1 MRESPKGCAAT
12 GCHRQL
18 CCRHP
23 AGLIGLKIRTER
35 RTRNH
40 FTARIVINADR
51 FTRFATRLLIIKTL
65 IMTEADLIIEPR
77 RGKKEKLLPPRAL
90 LVVNPS
96 EAEYAVKAFNTFI
109 GQTRSLYQHTKLL
122 VDKDRSMCLA
132 GPALGAAAAA
142 LILEKLIV
150 LGVKEIWLVS
160 CCGTLDPSLSFGDLV
175 LAIGGVSGEGV
186 SRYYSRESV
195 TFPGRKATN
204 NLQEIATQQ
213 CGDVRAGIIWSTD
226 APYRERRSEL
236 IALQERYG
244 VVGVDMEFSALCA
257 VAAHRGV
264 SLGALFVVS
273 DMIWTKN
280 WKPGFGS
287 ADFDKSSQDLID
299 KLITRGLSKEL
310 GT

>member
-1 MRESPKGCAAT
+1 MLMS
-12 GCHRQL
+12 
-18 CCRHP
+18 
-23 AGLIGLKIRTER
+23 
-35 RTRNH
+35 
-40 FTARIVINADR
+40 
-51 FTRFATRLLIIKTL
+51 
-65 IMTEADLIIEPR
+65 EADLIIEPR

-96 EAEYAVKAFNTFI
+96 EAEYAVKAFDPFI

-122 VDKDRSMCLA
+122 VDKDQAMCLA

-150 LGVKEIWLVS
+150 LGVQEIWLVS
-160 CCGTLDPSLSFGDLV
+160 CCGTLDPALSIGDLV

-186 SRYYSRESV
+186 SRYYSPESV
-195 TFPGRKATN
+195 TFPGPVATN
-204 NLQEIATQQ
+204 NLREI
-213 CGDVRAGIIWSTD
+213 VRQHWGVVRTGAIWSTD

-244 VVGVDMEFSALCA
+244 VVGVDMEFSALCT

-287 ADFDKSSQDLID
+287 ADVEKSSQELIG

>member
-1 MRESPKGCAAT
+1 MS
-12 GCHRQL
+12 
-18 CCRHP
+18 
-23 AGLIGLKIRTER
+23 
-35 RTRNH
+35 
-40 FTARIVINADR
+40 
-51 FTRFATRLLIIKTL
+51 
-65 IMTEADLIIEPR
+65 EADLIIEPR
-77 RGKKEKLLPPRAL
+77 RGKKEQLLPPRAL
-90 LVVNPS
+90 MVVNPS
-96 EAEYAVKAFNTFI
+96 EAEYAVESFSAFR

-122 VDKDRSMCLA
+122 VDKDQTMCLA
-132 GPALGAAAAA
+132 GPALGAAAAV

-160 CCGTLDPSLSFGDLV
+160 CCGTLDPSFSIGDLV
-175 LAIGGVSGEGV
+175 LATGGVSGEGV
-186 SRYYSRESV
+186 SRYYSTESL
-195 TFPGRKATN
+195 TSSGRAATD

-213 CGDVRAGIIWSTD
+213 SDDVRPGIIWSTD

-244 VVGVDMEFSALCA
+244 VVGIDMEFSALCT

-273 DMIWTKN
+273 DTIWTKN

-287 ADFDKSSQDLID
+287 ADFNKSSQDLIG

>member
-1 MRESPKGCAAT
+1 MS
-12 GCHRQL
+12 
-18 CCRHP
+18 
-23 AGLIGLKIRTER
+23 
-35 RTRNH
+35 
-40 FTARIVINADR
+40 
-51 FTRFATRLLIIKTL
+51 
-65 IMTEADLIIEPR
+65 EADLIIEPR
-77 RGKKEKLLPPRAL
+77 RGKKEQLLPPRAL
-90 LVVNPS
+90 MVVNPS
-96 EAEYAVKAFNTFI
+96 EAEYAVKSFSAFT

-122 VDKDRSMCLA
+122 VDKDQTMCLA
-132 GPALGAAAAA
+132 GPALGAAAAV

-160 CCGTLDPSLSFGDLV
+160 CCGTLDPSFSIGDLV
-175 LAIGGVSGEGV
+175 LATGGVSGEGV
-186 SRYYSRESV
+186 SRYYSRESH
-195 TFPGRKATN
+195 TSSGRAATD
-204 NLQEIATQQ
+204 NLQEIARQQ
-213 CGDVRAGIIWSTD
+213 SDDVRPGIIWSTD

-244 VVGVDMEFSALCA
+244 VVGIDMEFSALCT

-273 DMIWTKN
+273 DTIWTKN

-287 ADFDKSSQDLID
+287 ADFNKSSQDLIG

>member
-1 MRESPKGCAAT
+1 MS
-12 GCHRQL
+12 
-18 CCRHP
+18 
-23 AGLIGLKIRTER
+23 
-35 RTRNH
+35 
-40 FTARIVINADR
+40 
-51 FTRFATRLLIIKTL
+51 
-65 IMTEADLIIEPR
+65 EADLIIEPR
-77 RGKKEKLLPPRAL
+77 RGKKEQLLPPRAL
-90 LVVNPS
+90 MVVNPS
-96 EAEYAVKAFNTFI
+96 EAEYAVKSFSAFT

-122 VDKDRSMCLA
+122 VDKDQTLCLA
-132 GPALGAAAAA
+132 GPALGAAAAV

-160 CCGTLDPSLSFGDLV
+160 CCGTLDPSFSIGDLV
-175 LAIGGVSGEGV
+175 LATGGVSGEGV
-186 SRYYSRESV
+186 SRYYSRESL
-195 TFPGRKATN
+195 TSSGRAATD
-204 NLQEIATQQ
+204 NLQEIARQQ
-213 CGDVRAGIIWSTD
+213 SDDVRPGIIWSTD

-244 VVGVDMEFSALCA
+244 VVGIDMEFSALCT

-273 DMIWTKN
+273 DTIWTKN

-287 ADFDKSSQDLID
+287 ADFNKSSQDLIG